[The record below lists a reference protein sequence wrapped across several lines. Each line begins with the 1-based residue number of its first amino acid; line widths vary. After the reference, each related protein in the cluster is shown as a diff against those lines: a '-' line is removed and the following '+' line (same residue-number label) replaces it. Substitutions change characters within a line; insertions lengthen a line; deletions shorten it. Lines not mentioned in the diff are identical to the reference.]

1 VHADQI
7 APWVKLAGTTGDG
20 RLILDGTASGILRG
34 AKGAALRAEGK
45 LDFQSV
51 HLSNVSVASGHAGY
65 AFENIGQSGWPRGH
79 ANMQFTALEA
89 NGTKLRAVAANARVD
104 GGQPPHIS
112 IAVVIRDE
120 NNNDNRLMAKVVYRP
135 DQIAGSLDQL
145 ILVLPDGAWH
155 LAHPA
160 QFTRDQ
166 HHMTIERFAFANGVR
181 YLTLDASFAPAAAQN
196 VALRARHRSCGAEAA
211 DAAGGTNRRRPFRGN
226 FDNRNIDRAI
236 DRGKSEHKWPGDE
249 FPKAGRSEYDDQ
261 LQTVNSRTGC
271 DTPSG
276 SKPSA

>member
-1 VHADQI
+1 
-7 APWVKLAGTTGDG
+7 
-20 RLILDGTASGILRG
+20 
-34 AKGAALRAEGK
+34 
-45 LDFQSV
+45 
-51 HLSNVSVASGHAGY
+51 
-65 AFENIGQSGWPRGH
+65 
-79 ANMQFTALEA
+79 MQFTALEA
-89 NGTKLRAVAANARVD
+89 SGTKLRAVAANARVD

-112 IAVVIRDE
+112 VAVVVRDE
-120 NNNDNRLMAKVVYRP
+120 NNNDNRLTATVVYRP

-160 QFTRDQ
+160 QFTRAE
-166 HHMTIERFAFANGVR
+166 HYITVERLALANGVR
-181 YLTLDASFAPAAAQN
+181 YLTLEASIAPAAAQN
-196 VALRARHRSCGAEAA
+196 VALRARAIDLAVLRQLMPQGQQIAGDLSAEILIT
-211 DAAGGTNRRRPFRGN
+211 G
-226 FDNRNIDRAI
+226 NIDRAI